1 MLTEPGLRKT
11 VLLSSVNSRIICSL
25 PKNHSFSTAFCRG
38 FIPITYSTTSL
49 VTQAWIAICLGFFFT
64 LKWNISPETFT
75 SKTLKSHTLIVVEMT
90 NLYIGQLSSQQQGQ
104 RQSILW

>member
-1 MLTEPGLRKT
+1 MFSSKESQLFHCILQRIHSHHILHHIPCNSGLDSHLFG
-11 VLLSSVNSRIICSL
+11 V
-25 PKNHSFSTAFCRG
+25 
-38 FIPITYSTTSL
+38 
-49 VTQAWIAICLGFFFT
+49 FFT